1 MVYIQ
6 SLFSDKKTD
15 LYKTVTCLVYIY
27 LKIVSSLHMC
37 LFLGSLPRYKAYL
50 TYSNISSSTLRGECE
65 NVLSASL
72 LNNT

>member
-15 LYKTVTCLVYIY
+15 LYKTVTCIVYIY

-50 TYSNISSSTLRGECE
+50 Q
-65 NVLSASL
+65 
-72 LNNT
+72 